1 MRSAVILLVLL
12 CSNAVAHEMTPT
24 YPKWSTSQIDG
35 IKKTTM
41 SMFNRRKDVR
51 FYEIGVFNKDWKPIP
66 FVTSYKIL
74 KLEYLNHIE
83 FDIYAREED
92 VKDAEYVC
100 SLSKLQENNDNKPIL
115 ATKICSRFK

>member
-1 MRSAVILLVLL
+1 
-12 CSNAVAHEMTPT
+12 MTPT
-24 YPKWSTSQIDG
+24 YPKWSTSQIEG

>member
-1 MRSAVILLVLL
+1 
-12 CSNAVAHEMTPT
+12 
-24 YPKWSTSQIDG
+24 
-35 IKKTTM
+35 M

-51 FYEIGVFNKDWKPIP
+51 FYEIGVFDKQWKPIP

-83 FDIYAREED
+83 FEVYIREEN
-92 VKDAEYVC
+92 VKSAEYIC
-100 SLSKLQENNDNKPIL
+100 SLSKLKDNADSKPLL